1 VRVLA
6 LGFAALVASAP
17 PAFARDIMANYYGN
31 TLVASSA
38 ATDLRIHYRADHTF
52 DAAGTNASGRVAFR
66 GKWSLDRKG
75 ELCRVYDTQGRS
87 KPVCT
92 PWSAHRIGDTW
103 ELPGVTLTLEE
114 GVQ

>member
-1 VRVLA
+1 MRTAA
-6 LGFAALVASAP
+6 LGLAAFVASTP
-17 PAFARDIMANYYGN
+17 PAFADDIMANYYGN

-38 ATDLRIHYRADHTF
+38 ATDLHIHYRADHTF
-52 DAAGTNASGRVAFR
+52 DAAGTNASGPIAFH
-66 GKWSLDRKG
+66 GKWSVNKKG
-75 ELCRVYDTQGRS
+75 DLCRDYDTPGKS

-92 PWSAHRIGDTW
+92 PWSAHEVGDTW